1 MSDQRSICI
10 EVPTDT
16 PQRGP
21 GGRRMSS
28 AGQPVS
34 CRRWVA
40 SERKQSAGVNKN
52 RACADQQAQHQSS
65 CPCSAVSC
73 SAVQCSNP
81 FLFLLHP
88 TLLTPCRTHSTSP
101 VPHIIPESVPHIIPV
116 AAQQAY
122 LLQQNLR
129 N

>member
-73 SAVQCSNP
+73 SAVQCSAVTP
-81 FLFLLHP
+81 SYFFFTPHYSP
-88 TLLTPCRTHSTSP
+88 RAAHIPPHPCRT
-101 VPHIIPESVPHIIPV
+101 
-116 AAQQAY
+116 
-122 LLQQNLR
+122 
-129 N
+129 